1 MSALIVKS
9 TLNLQL
15 KMSFLSNGE
24 IYRELQ
30 LSRTPSSN
38 INDVCRILRK
48 LVSEY
53 KSKFKSYVLDKNSVE
68 LSITYLRDQ
77 ISIVRN
83 SHEGLKKFLP
93 RWNVDYNEL
102 EELTIELGINTNNY
116 LDSILELN
124 SESSL
129 ASDFLT
135 GVNLY
140 NYEMDG
146 EFIYNYL
153 KASSVYNGLLKEYNT
168 KELYTLEEIESSG
181 REDRFKVKYDLPEIL
196 ITHLMNYISIRT
208 FFSSLDKLENYLNEL
223 IPSSQP
229 KNLQKD
235 KNQLEAYHL
244 GFLLYLHFK
253 QYGIDKLNNSSL
265 VFTSYFLLF
274 LMGELGQ
281 LTNQIVNDLSMN
293 ERDKNSTLDFL
304 KEINRK
310 TPLTPASSPFITKWY
325 KKVIDK
331 KSIDIVNLPDRK
343 NKELETSFDAVIRW
357 SQIKRRGGCAFNLA
371 ATSQKVW
378 SFKSKRVST
387 IFNRSSKTY
396 PSLITTNIINQS
408 NSFKA
413 ECLNF
418 YT

>member
-1 MSALIVKS
+1 MENFIE
-9 TLNLQL
+9 N
-15 KMSFLSNGE
+15 FN
-24 IYRELQ
+24 YREHHRATIMVYAEYLEE
-30 LSRTPSSN
+30 
-38 INDVCRILRK
+38 

-53 KSKFKSYVLDKNSVE
+53 KSKFKAYVLDTNSIE
-68 LSITYLRDQ
+68 LSIGYLRDK
-77 ISIVRN
+77 INIVRN
-83 SHEGLKKFLP
+83 SQEGLKKFLP

-102 EELTIELGINTNNY
+102 EELTIELGIDTNNY

-124 SESSL
+124 SENSL

-168 KELYTLEEIESSG
+168 KELYTLKEIESSQ
-181 REDRFKVKYDLPEIL
+181 REDKFKVKYDLPEIL
-196 ITHLMNYISIRT
+196 ITHLMNYIFVRT

-229 KNLQKD
+229 KNFQKD

-253 QYGIDKLNNSSL
+253 QYGIDNLNNSSL

-281 LTNQIVNDLSMN
+281 LTNQMVNDLSMN
-293 ERDKNSTLDFL
+293 ERDKKSTLDFL
-304 KEINRK
+304 KEINSI
-310 TPLTPASSPFITKWY
+310 TPLTPESSPFIKKWY
-325 KKVIDK
+325 DMVYDKEPEEIINLADGKDKVLKK
-331 KSIDIVNLPDRK
+331 
-343 NKELETSFDAVIRW
+343 EFATVIRW
-357 SQIKRRGGCAFNLA
+357 SQIKKQSGCAFNLA
-371 ATSQKVW
+371 STSYKVW
-378 SFKSKRVST
+378 SFKSNEFNQYLT
-387 IFNRSSKTY
+387 ILNKTY
-396 PSLITTNIINQS
+396 PSLITTNIIKQS

-413 ECLNF
+413 DCISF
-418 YT
+418 YN